1 MLRCNNSTDNL
12 NYGPNGINN
21 LPQIS
26 RRPYEFNNLNL
37 NFNRLS
43 YDKSSKRYLTKKS
56 NFNNRTMIFE
66 STLYKNDEGFEKG
79 NFDGLNTLKQLEL
92 RKEKLDREIND
103 MSLILK
109 ELSKEK
115 FNLIKEIENI
125 RNDLIKLKEEYNDL
139 NIKIIDK
146 KYIYDMNI
154 MEEKLNKKKEKLKQ
168 RNIELKIKE
177 TNIYKENEKINKEEK
192 LIAKKYEDINKK
204 EKLLKEKEKEINEQI
219 IQLEK
224 EKKEFNDEIAKKY
237 EDINEKEKLLKK
249 KENEIN
255 KQIKQIKQLEKDKK
269 AFNDE
274 NKNIINNKLDN
285 IFNKNM
291 TKQEI
296 ISDVSYLGSFLK
308 DSITKEKKSNPDNFI
323 EPKKYIKKNETINKT
338 ILPLYLLFNWLE
350 ENGCQVAIEKEPKD
364 IRLNKF
370 CMQQIF
376 NNKAIEK
383 NLLWFLMISITTIM
397 RIVIII

>member
-26 RRPYEFNNLNL
+26 RRPYESDNLNF

-92 RKEKLDREIND
+92 KKEKLDREIND

-109 ELSKEK
+109 ELFKEK
-115 FNLIKEIENI
+115 LNLIKEIENI

-139 NIKIIDK
+139 NIKIKDK

-177 TNIYKENEKINKEEK
+177 TNIYKENEKTNKEEK

-224 EKKEFNDEIAKKY
+224 DKKEFNDEIAKKY

-249 KENEIN
+249 KKMKLIN
-255 KQIKQIKQLEKDKK
+255 K
-269 AFNDE
+269 
-274 NKNIINNKLDN
+274 
-285 IFNKNM
+285 
-291 TKQEI
+291 
-296 ISDVSYLGSFLK
+296 
-308 DSITKEKKSNPDNFI
+308 
-323 EPKKYIKKNETINKT
+323 
-338 ILPLYLLFNWLE
+338 
-350 ENGCQVAIEKEPKD
+350 
-364 IRLNKF
+364 
-370 CMQQIF
+370 
-376 NNKAIEK
+376 
-383 NLLWFLMISITTIM
+383 
-397 RIVIII
+397 